1 MRALLTAASLALL
14 ALPGAAMAN
23 DEANPKGEA
32 ELAKMLEGRVAGKPV
47 KCLPTHSMDNSTVID
62 KTAIVY
68 RSGSKL
74 YVNRPRSGADQL
86 DDDDIL
92 LTKLYG
98 SQLCNVD
105 KVDLID
111 RSSRMWSGFVMLG
124 DFVPYQR
131 VKTSSR

>member
-14 ALPGAAMAN
+14 ALPGAAMAEEKVN
-23 DEANPKGEA
+23 AKGEA

-47 KCLPTHSMDNSTVID
+47 KCLSNTTLDNSTIID
-62 KTAIVY
+62 GTAIVY

-111 RSSRMWSGFVMLG
+111 RSSRMWSGFVLLG
-124 DFVPYQR
+124 DFVPYQK
-131 VKTSSR
+131 VKTGVR

>member
-1 MRALLTAASLALL
+1 MRALLTAASFALL
-14 ALPGAAMAN
+14 ALPGAAMA
-23 DEANPKGEA
+23 DEKPNPKGEA
-32 ELAKMLEGRVAGKPV
+32 ELAKMLEGRVAGEPV
-47 KCLPTHSMDNSTVID
+47 KCLPTHTMDNSTIID
-62 KTAIVY
+62 GTAIVY

-98 SQLCNVD
+98 SQLCNID

-111 RSSRMWSGFVMLG
+111 RSSKMWSGFVMLG
-124 DFVPYQR
+124 DFVPYQK

>member
-14 ALPGAAMAN
+14 ALPGAAMAEEKVN
-23 DEANPKGEA
+23 AKGEA

-47 KCLPTHSMDNSTVID
+47 KCLSSHAMDNSTIID

-111 RSSRMWSGFVMLG
+111 RSSKMWSGFVLLG
-124 DFVPYQR
+124 DFVPYQK
-131 VKTSSR
+131 VKTGVR

>member
-1 MRALLTAASLALL
+1 MRKLFAVAALALV
-14 ALPGAAMAN
+14 ALPGAAIA
-23 DEANPKGEA
+23 DEQVNAKGEA

-47 KCLPTHSMDNSTVID
+47 KCLPTHAMDNSTIID

-111 RSSRMWSGFVMLG
+111 RSSKMWSGFVLLG
-124 DFVPYQR
+124 DFVPYER
-131 VKTSSR
+131 VKASAR

>member
-14 ALPGAAMAN
+14 ALPGAAMA
-23 DEANPKGEA
+23 DDKANPKGEA

-47 KCLPTHSMDNSTVID
+47 KCLSTHSMDNSTVID

-74 YVNRPRSGADQL
+74 YVNRPRSGAEQL

-111 RSSRMWSGFVMLG
+111 RSSRMWSGFVLLG

>member
-1 MRALLTAASLALL
+1 MRKLFAAAVLALA
-14 ALPGAAMAN
+14 ALPGAAMA
-23 DEANPKGEA
+23 DEKVNAKGEA

-47 KCLPTHSMDNSTVID
+47 KCLPTHAMDNSTIID
-62 KTAIVY
+62 GTAIVY

-74 YVNRPRSGADQL
+74 YVNRPRSGADRL

-98 SQLCNVD
+98 SQLCNID

-111 RSSRMWSGFVMLG
+111 RGSRMWSGFVLLG

-131 VKTSSR
+131 VKTSAR

>member
-14 ALPGAAMAN
+14 ALPGAAMA
-23 DEANPKGEA
+23 EEKANPKGEA

-47 KCLPTHSMDNSTVID
+47 KCLPTHAMDNSTVIN

-92 LTKLYG
+92 VTKLYG
-98 SQLCNVD
+98 SQLCNID
-105 KVDLID
+105 KVDFVD
-111 RSSRMWSGFVMLG
+111 RSSRMWSGFAVLG
-124 DFVPYQR
+124 DFVPYER
-131 VKTSSR
+131 VKTGAR

>member
-1 MRALLTAASLALL
+1 MRKLFAAAVLALV
-14 ALPGAAMAN
+14 ALPGAAMA
-23 DEANPKGEA
+23 DEKVNAKGEA

-47 KCLPTHSMDNSTVID
+47 KCLPTHAMDNSTVING
-62 KTAIVY
+62 TAIVY
-68 RSGSKL
+68 RSGSRL
-74 YVNRPRSGADQL
+74 YVNRPRSGADRL

-111 RSSRMWSGFVMLG
+111 RSSRMWSGFVLLG
-124 DFVPYQR
+124 DFVPYQK
-131 VKTSSR
+131 VKTSAR

>member
-14 ALPGAAMAN
+14 ALPGAAMA
-23 DEANPKGEA
+23 DEKVNARGEA

-47 KCLPTHSMDNSTVID
+47 KCLPTHAMDNSTIID

-74 YVNRPRSGADQL
+74 YVNRPRSGAEQL

-111 RSSRMWSGFVMLG
+111 RGSRMWSGFVLLG
-124 DFVPYQR
+124 DFVPYAR
-131 VKTSSR
+131 VKTGAR